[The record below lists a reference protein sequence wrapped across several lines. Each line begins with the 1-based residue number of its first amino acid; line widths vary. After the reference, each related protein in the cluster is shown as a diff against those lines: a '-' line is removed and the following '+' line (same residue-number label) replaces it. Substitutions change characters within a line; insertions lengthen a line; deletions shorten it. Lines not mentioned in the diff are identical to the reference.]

1 MISNFKFPYKK
12 IGVLGLGYV
21 GLPIIKRLLQK
32 KFDVLGFDIDTKK
45 IQELIKLNISKK
57 KFLHQIKRICLIE
70 IFILFVFQLQ

>member
-45 IQELIKLNISKK
+45 IQNIKLNISKK
-57 KFLHQIKRICLIE
+57 KFLHQIKG
-70 IFILFVFQLQ
+70 FV